1 MQEKRT
7 IVVTGGGSGIGRAIT
22 ATFARQGEQVVILGR
37 TKEKLSRIV
46 DEIGVN
52 VTFEVADVSQ
62 REQVEAAI
70 ASIINQFGRV
80 SALVNNAG
88 FVKGI
93 TTDMPL
99 SEAEAIW
106 EQEIGANLKGAF
118 LMSVGVAPHL
128 VRPGGRIINIGSIAA
143 YTGGSR
149 GGVIGYGTAKAGLHG
164 LTCALARELSP
175 QGITVNTISPG
186 LITETDFFG
195 GNLTQERI
203 QNTVSQ
209 VAIGRAGKPEDI
221 AATVDFLAS
230 GGADYI
236 TGEVIHVNGGWLF
249 GR

>member
-22 ATFARQGEQVVILGR
+22 ATFAGQDEQVVILGR
-37 TKEKLSRIV
+37 TEEKLSRVV
-46 DEIGVN
+46 DELGANVN
-52 VTFEVADVSQ
+52 FAVADVSQ
-62 REQVEAAI
+62 REQVEAVVT
-70 ASIINQFGRV
+70 SIIKQFGQV
-80 SALVNNAG
+80 SVLVNNAG

-93 TTDMPL
+93 TADMPL
-99 SEAEAIW
+99 SESEAIW

-118 LMSVGVAPHL
+118 LVSVGLAPHL

-195 GNLTQERI
+195 GGLTAERI
-203 QNTVSQ
+203 QTTVSQ
-209 VAIGRAGKPEDI
+209 VPVGRAGKPEDI

-230 GGADYI
+230 AGADYI